1 MCDELKSGG
10 SDNGDDV
17 LTAVVGWAAEV
28 VSSVVAGFE
37 RIGREEQE
45 CDATLKT
52 NIYCTAP
59 SPQHT
64 HPAGT
69 DEPSAASALGS
80 AGDGDDAG
88 GENGSD
94 DGGGDG
100 GDGGG
105 GGSSGLGGGG
115 GSSVAAGFE
124 RIGREEQECDATL
137 KTNIYC
143 TAPSPQHTRPGGAD
157 EPSAASAL
165 GSAGDGDD
173 AGGENGGDGGGG
185 DGGDDARQ
193 RESDRGPDRHTYSYA
208 TMSVSK
214 RKQRGKKK
222 KAQTVTGGGEAG
234 AAAQSASS

>member
-64 HPAGT
+64 
-69 DEPSAASALGS
+69 
-80 AGDGDDAG
+80 
-88 GENGSD
+88 
-94 DGGGDG
+94 
-100 GDGGG
+100 
-105 GGSSGLGGGG
+105 
-115 GSSVAAGFE
+115 
-124 RIGREEQECDATL
+124 
-137 KTNIYC
+137 
-143 TAPSPQHTRPGGAD
+143 RPDGAD

-173 AGGENGGDGGGG
+173 A
-185 DGGDDARQ
+185 RQ
-193 RESDRGPDRHTYSYA
+193 RESGRGPGRHTYSYA

-214 RKQRGKKK
+214 RTQRGKKK